1 MSDANKKP
9 LTASGKLYK
18 LEIKQE
24 AIVCP
29 ACRQKIRGVRLLP
42 GAVLRNVSVMCQRC
56 LQPAPLIAPVE
67 GRLMARAF

>member
-1 MSDANKKP
+1 MGEVDKKP
-9 LTASGKLYK
+9 LTESRKLYK

-56 LQPAPLIAPVE
+56 HTISVVNIDPASAAYSP
-67 GRLMARAF
+67 RH